1 MYYKNYCV
9 NLLSTAKQRIVGRI
23 SQWKPLSLT
32 NKNNEI
38 MIVYVV
44 KHLDKNDSVGICDRS
59 DVIGVCTTIENA
71 VNCVVARL
79 KAVSSPILNDN
90 EELERLKE
98 DLREYNEALDYVD
111 SFSFEVFGT
120 DNY

>member
-1 MYYKNYCV
+1 M
-9 NLLSTAKQRIVGRI
+9 
-23 SQWKPLSLT
+23 SLT

>member
-1 MYYKNYCV
+1 M
-9 NLLSTAKQRIVGRI
+9 TIDEAKK
-23 SQWKPLSLT
+23 S
-32 NKNNEI
+32 
-38 MIVYVV
+38 
-44 KHLDKNDSVGICDRS
+44 
-59 DVIGVCTTIENA
+59 A
-71 VNCVVARL
+71 
-79 KAVSSPILNDN
+79 